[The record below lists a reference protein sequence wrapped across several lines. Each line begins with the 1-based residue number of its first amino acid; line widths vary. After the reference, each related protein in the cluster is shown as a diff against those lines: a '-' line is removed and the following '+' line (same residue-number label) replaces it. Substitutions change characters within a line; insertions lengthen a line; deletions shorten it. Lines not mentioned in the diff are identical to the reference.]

1 MSALQELYRTMVGP
15 ASACAPMFTS
25 SSILVEDSCI
35 EPCVAT
41 AGIYINADGTIRSF
55 IGGEP
60 AVLDSRWDGGCGILD
75 RADYDFRFD
84 CTFGF
89 CNLISSDIDG
99 VWVPGTALITFGV
112 TKNIGIFE
120 AIGTLRI
127 RPTGGGVD
135 IDTVPLHLT
144 AETFF

>member
-1 MSALQELYRTMVGP
+1 MVGP

-25 SSILVEDSCI
+25 SLISVYDSCS

-41 AGIYINADGTIRSF
+41 AGIYINSDGTIQSF
-55 IGGEP
+55 VGGEP
-60 AVLDSRWDGGCGILD
+60 AVFDSRWDGGCGILN

-84 CTFGF
+84 APIGS
-89 CNLISSDIDG
+89 CNLITSDDTM

-112 TKNIGIFE
+112 TKNIGIQE

-135 IDTVPLHLT
+135 IDTVPLSLT